1 MVWNVIDFYAP
12 SPWAPFVYR
21 KTNNKEKKKIRNK
34 LLPGLYLFDWVHEDL
49 RLFLHTAVAL
59 LNVTIFVYY
68 GLSEFLDFVS
78 DIGLTTGYVF
88 TTSFVALLI

>member
-1 MVWNVIDFYAP
+1 MRPAP
-12 SPWAPFVYR
+12 GRPLFIEKR
-21 KTNNKEKKKIRNK
+21 TIKKKKKIRNK